1 MKKIPISIGVMAY
14 NEENNIA
21 FLLESIEKQVLS
33 QTVIREI
40 IVISSGSTDRTNYII
55 KKFIN
60 KNARISLLIQRQRE
74 GKASAVNL
82 FLSKAREEI
91 IVLVSADVYLPKYS
105 LENLIAPFKDHEVGM
120 VGSRPIPTN
129 NKDSLMGYCAH
140 LLYDLQHLVSL
151 KEPRTGEMIGFRK
164 IFKKIPN
171 TTAVDEASIEPLI
184 LGQGYNIVYA
194 PKAVVVTKGPES
206 LNDYILRRRRVYAG
220 HLKTK
225 NGYGYEVSTLNGFKI
240 IPLIIKQANLS
251 WQFIIYTP
259 IIIFLEVV
267 GRLLGYLDYKFN
279 LKNHTVWTIARTTKK
294 LFPG

>member
-1 MKKIPISIGVMAY
+1 MAY

-21 FLLESIEKQVLS
+21 YLLESLEKQELF

-40 IVISSGSTDRTNYII
+40 IVISSGSTDRTNNIVR
-55 KKFIN
+55 KFIN
-60 KNARISLLIQRQRE
+60 KNARINLLIQRQRE

-91 IVLVSADVYLPKYS
+91 VVLVSADVYLPKYS
-105 LENLIAPFKDHEVGM
+105 LEKLIIPFNNHEVGM
-120 VGSRPIPTN
+120 VGSHPIPTN
-129 NKDSLMGYCAH
+129 NKNSLMGYCAH

-225 NGYGYEVSTLNGFKI
+225 YGYGYEVSTLNGFKI

-267 GRLLGYLDYKFN
+267 GRLLGYLDYKYN

>member
-1 MKKIPISIGVMAY
+1 MAY

-105 LENLIAPFKDHEVGM
+105 LENLIVPFKDHEVGM